1 MTVIINFSKSL
12 HIYRQSHRR
21 LMNPLQVLC
30 LTNVRSSTTS
40 TPDESELNVK
50 KDSAEWKVKRKQF
63 MEAEIEWDR
72 KVCWESLS
80 AEEAQIVR
88 THKQAVLNGHFT
100 YDQGDKKVKTRLRHF
115 LRGTCC
121 GNACRHVRSKL
132 NYIVFQKMI
141 TTLCTFTVHLRAFQC
156 SRGPEENENVQFG
169 FLD

>member
-1 MTVIINFSKSL
+1 MTAIINLSKSL
-12 HIYRQSHRR
+12 INQPSHRR
-21 LMNPLQVLC
+21 LMSSRQVLC
-30 LTNVRSSTTS
+30 LTRINVRPFSTTS
-40 TPDESELNVK
+40 TPDESELNLK

-80 AEEAQIVR
+80 AQEAQIVR

-121 GNACRHVRSKL
+121 GNACRHVRSKIL
-132 NYIVFQKMI
+132 KKLHGILKK
-141 TTLCTFTVHLRAFQC
+141 
-156 SRGPEENENVQFG
+156 
-169 FLD
+169 